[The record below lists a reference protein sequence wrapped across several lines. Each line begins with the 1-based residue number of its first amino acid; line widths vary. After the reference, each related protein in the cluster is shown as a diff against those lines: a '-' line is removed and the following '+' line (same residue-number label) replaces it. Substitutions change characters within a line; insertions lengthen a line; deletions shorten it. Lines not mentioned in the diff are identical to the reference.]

1 MKFNVTE
8 LVLFPS
14 YLVALHAQFLFCPK
28 VSASRK
34 ISFFPYDS
42 FHVSFCQLCFFFFA
56 PSGICEFRST
66 LMSMHLG
73 RQPSWEGR

>member
-42 FHVSFCQLCFFFFA
+42 FHV
-56 PSGICEFRST
+56 
-66 LMSMHLG
+66 
-73 RQPSWEGR
+73 